1 MKTRDRAAAK
11 AKLHLRYAAMAEP
24 LFGVEKS
31 EPFFAVDGLPC
42 PLSEFVEHN
51 ADDPDVVAWAKTA
64 KVGES
69 YPAFVPCE
77 RVS

>member
-1 MKTRDRAAAK
+1 MNTRQLRAARK
-11 AKLHLRYAAMAEP
+11 EKLARKFAAMAATP
-24 LFGVEKS
+24 

-51 ADDPDVVAWAKTA
+51 ADDPDVVKWANSA
-64 KVGES
+64 KVGDA
-69 YPAFVPCE
+69 YPAFVPCV